1 MDLHFLTE
9 PVYLTEPE
17 EVEHL
22 LRALATLPEPP
33 ALIVF
38 DTLARCLLGD
48 ENSTRDMSAFIAG
61 ADRVRTA
68 TGAAVLILHH
78 MNAGGER
85 ERGNTALR
93 GACDTMFFL
102 RATGDTVTLTCEK
115 QKDLAPFDRVNLRLQ
130 TVEES
135 AVLVTAKSSPQLASA
150 GLTEKQIE
158 TLALLRTHFPENGA
172 LVSEWLEASGLRDRT
187 FYDYRTLFVT
197 RGYVQEPPERRG
209 GRYTL
214 TDRGK
219 GFLTANCGLTA
230 DVTAM
235 Q

>member
-1 MDLHFLTE
+1 
-9 PVYLTEPE
+9 
-17 EVEHL
+17 
-22 LRALATLPEPP
+22 
-33 ALIVF
+33 
-38 DTLARCLLGD
+38 
-48 ENSTRDMSAFIAG
+48 MSAFIAG

-135 AVLVTAKSSPQLASA
+135 AVLVTAKKSWQLAGEELA
-150 GLTEKQIE
+150 EKVLA
-158 TLALLRTHFPENGA
+158 TLALLPTHFPENGA
-172 LVSEWLEASGLRDRT
+172 LASEWLEASGLRDRT
-187 FYDYRTLFVT
+187 FFRYRTTLVAK
-197 RGYVQEPPERRG
+197 GYVQEPSEGRG

-214 TDRGK
+214 TEKGK
-219 GFLTANCGLTA
+219 VLVTANCQLTA
-230 DVTAM
+230 KVTAW